1 VSEGA
6 IGDALGAGGVVEGLG
21 DADAVREVLGREVL
35 DHGGGFAAFVHCLSE
50 GASGAAIAS
59 ASMR

>member
-21 DADAVREVLGREVL
+21 DVDAVGEVLGREVL
-35 DHGGGFAAFVHCLSE
+35 DHRGGFAAF
-50 GASGAAIAS
+50 GA
-59 ASMR
+59 